1 MKKVYVFLA
10 EGFEEIEALTP
21 VDIMRRAE
29 LDVVTV
35 SIYEDLTVVGA
46 HGIPV
51 MADTIFGLCD
61 YDDAALLFLPGGMPG
76 AANLLNCEPLC
87 ELLEKKHR
95 EGTPLAAICAAPAV
109 LGELGLLNGRPATC
123 YPGFEE
129 HLKGAEINGNALIVK
144 DGDTLLTGCGPA
156 AAPALGFALVEQLC
170 GREKADEIRSGMMFG
185 RTLEVRG

>member
-1 MKKVYVFLA
+1 
-10 EGFEEIEALTP
+10 
-21 VDIMRRAE
+21 
-29 LDVVTV
+29 
-35 SIYEDLTVVGA
+35 
-46 HGIPV
+46 
-51 MADTIFGLCD
+51 
-61 YDDAALLFLPGGMPG
+61 
-76 AANLLNCEPLC
+76 
-87 ELLEKKHR
+87 
-95 EGTPLAAICAAPAV
+95 V

-129 HLKGAEINGNALIVK
+129 HLKGAEINDNALIVK

>member
-10 EGFEEIEALTP
+10 EGFEEIEALAP

-35 SIYEDLTVVGA
+35 SIYEDLTVIGA

-109 LGELGLLNGRPATC
+109 LGELGLLDGRRATC

-129 HLKGAEINGNALIVK
+129 HLKGADIDSNALIVK
-144 DGDTLLTGCGPA
+144 DDETLFTGCGPA
-156 AAPALGFALVEQLC
+156 AAPALGFALIELLC
-170 GREKADEIRSGMMFG
+170 GKEKAGEVRSGMMFG
-185 RTLEVRG
+185 RIKN